1 LLLLTSSS
9 STSMMMAYVHASQMY
24 PSAAT
29 NPSPL
34 RSRHGNTSPHTTLT
48 LNLHRMPSL

>member
-1 LLLLTSSS
+1 LLSLMSSS
-9 STSMMMAYVHASQMY
+9 STSIMMAYKRASLMY

-34 RSRHGNTSPHTTLT
+34 RLRHGNTSPHTTLM
-48 LNLHRMPSL
+48 LNLHWMPSL